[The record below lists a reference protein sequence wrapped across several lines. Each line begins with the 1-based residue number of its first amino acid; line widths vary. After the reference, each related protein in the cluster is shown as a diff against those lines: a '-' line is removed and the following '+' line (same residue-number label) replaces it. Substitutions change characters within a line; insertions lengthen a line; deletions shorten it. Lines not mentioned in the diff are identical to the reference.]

1 MSSQAAPT
9 HIGWMGPVANGAA
22 PRPRPAERRFE
33 PISLLDVDPELAAG
47 LAAGDERLAR
57 RHLIVPSVRID
68 ADPWSPPDDFR
79 TALGLLVISGVLS
92 CTSRAFAVPDIQL
105 FGPADVFDSRLLV
118 GGATTWRALV
128 PAHVAILDGR
138 FLLAARRW
146 PQLMSGL
153 ARRLFEGQQE
163 QHRLA
168 TIRALPRVEQRL
180 MALLSHLASRWGC
193 VTPDGLVIALPATHQ
208 LLGELV
214 GARRPTVSLAL
225 TVLKEQGFVSRQPDG
240 RWLLPRDSAEWATT
254 GVPSDRR
261 FARA

>member
-1 MSSQAAPT
+1 MPAQAEPT
-9 HIGWMGPVANGAA
+9 RIRWMGPTATAV
-22 PRPRPAERRFE
+22 PRPRAAERRFE
-33 PISLLDVDPELAAG
+33 PITLLDADPELAGG
-47 LAAGDERLAR
+47 LAEADQRLAR
-57 RHLIVPSVRID
+57 RHLVLPSVRID
-68 ADPWSPPDDFR
+68 ADPWLPPDDFG
-79 TALGLLVISGVLS
+79 TALGLLVVSGVLS

-105 FGPADVFDSRLLV
+105 VGPGDVFDSRLLC
-118 GGATTWRALV
+118 APSSTWRVLV

-153 ARRLFEGQQE
+153 ARRLFEGQHE

-180 MALLSHLASRWGC
+180 MALLSHLASRWGN
-193 VTPDGLVIALPATHQ
+193 VTPDGLVITLPATHQ

-225 TVLKEQGFVSRQPDG
+225 TVLKEQGLVSRQPDG
-240 RWLLPRDSAEWATT
+240 RWLLPRDSAEWATV

-261 FARA
+261 FARV

>member
-1 MSSQAAPT
+1 
-9 HIGWMGPVANGAA
+9 MGPLANGGT
-22 PRPRPAERRFE
+22 PRPRPVERRFE
-33 PISLLDVDPELAAG
+33 PVALLDIDPELAIG
-47 LAAGDERLAR
+47 LADGEERLAR
-57 RHLIVPSVRID
+57 RHLIVPSIRVD

-79 TALGLLVISGVLS
+79 TALGLLVVSGVLS

-105 FGPADVFDSRLLV
+105 FGPGDVFDSRLLCTPS
-118 GGATTWRALV
+118 TTWRALV

-193 VTPDGLVIALPATHQ
+193 VTRDGLVITLPATHQ

-225 TVLKEQGFVSRQPDG
+225 TVLKEQGLVSRQADG
-240 RWLLPRDSAEWATT
+240 RWRLPADSANWATT

>member
-1 MSSQAAPT
+1 MAQEVAPT
-9 HIGWMGPVANGAA
+9 RVRWAGPDGADA
-22 PRPRPAERRFE
+22 ARQVERRFE
-33 PISLLDVDPELAAG
+33 PVSLLDVDPDLAGG
-47 LAAGDERLAR
+47 LGETEQRVAR
-57 RHLIVPSVRID
+57 RHLMVPSVRVD
-68 ADPWSPPDDFR
+68 ADPWTPPDDFR
-79 TALGLLVISGVLS
+79 TALGMLVISGVLS
-92 CTSRAFAVPDIQL
+92 CTTRAFAVADIQL
-105 FGPADVFDSRLLV
+105 FGPGDVFDSRLLCASA
-118 GGATTWRALV
+118 GTWRALV

-193 VTPDGLVIALPATHQ
+193 VTPEGLVITLPATHQ

-225 TVLKEQGFVSRQPDG
+225 TVLKEQHLVSRRPDG
-240 RWLLPRDSAEWATT
+240 RWLLPRESVDWVDT

-261 FARA
+261 FAGF